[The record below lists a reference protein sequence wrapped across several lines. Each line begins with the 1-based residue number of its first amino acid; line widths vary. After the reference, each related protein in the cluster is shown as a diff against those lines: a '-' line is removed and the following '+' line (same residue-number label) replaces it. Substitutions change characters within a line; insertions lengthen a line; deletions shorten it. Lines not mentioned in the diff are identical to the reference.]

1 MTVTFRRRET
11 RLELNIFL
19 ADLGM
24 VRQSG
29 SRRGR
34 LLQLAVAALAAAAGA
49 THAPHRPLIAA
60 ARGLSEVNC
69 FEPPWCVIRGP
80 SAPPPP
86 PSSPPMETRRSLKGM
101 GLGIDN
107 EVMSEFHS
115 ADTNEDGELQYDEFK
130 RLVGHLTDDESLQA

>member
-1 MTVTFRRRET
+1 MRRGIRTTVTFARRET

-19 ADLGM
+19 AIWAMAGL
-24 VRQSG
+24 QSA

-49 THAPHRPLIAA
+49 THAPHPIAA

-69 FEPPWCVIRGP
+69 FEPPWC
-80 SAPPPP
+80 
-86 PSSPPMETRRSLKGM
+86 
-101 GLGIDN
+101 LGIDN

-130 RLVGHLTDDESLQA
+130 RLVGHLTDDESLKA

>member
-1 MTVTFRRRET
+1 MPALQSASRRE
-11 RLELNIFL
+11 
-19 ADLGM
+19 
-24 VRQSG
+24 
-29 SRRGR
+29 R
-34 LLQLAVAALAAAAGA
+34 LLQFAVAALAAAAGA
-49 THAPHRPLIAA
+49 THAPHPIAA

-86 PSSPPMETRRSLKGM
+86 PSSPPGM

>member
-1 MTVTFRRRET
+1 MPA
-11 RLELNIFL
+11 L
-19 ADLGM
+19 
-24 VRQSG
+24 QSA

-34 LLQLAVAALAAAAGA
+34 LLQLAVAALAAAGA
-49 THAPHRPLIAA
+49 THAPHPPLIAA
-60 ARGLSEVNC
+60 SARGLSEVNC
-69 FEPPWCVIRGP
+69 FE
-80 SAPPPP
+80 
-86 PSSPPMETRRSLKGM
+86 PMETRRSLKGM